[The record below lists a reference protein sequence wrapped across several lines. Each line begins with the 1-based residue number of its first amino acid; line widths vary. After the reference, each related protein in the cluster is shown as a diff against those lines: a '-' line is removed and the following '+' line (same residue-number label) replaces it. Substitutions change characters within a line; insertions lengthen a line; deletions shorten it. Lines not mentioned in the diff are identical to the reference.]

1 MAPTFPVE
9 FAGQRVSKKLSSQNN
24 FTQMGKTRKVSK
36 GYSHGFVPNYR
47 HAVDTMANSEGFGSS
62 GRLDTEMT
70 ASEDSCAPNRK
81 SLNLNPDSS
90 QHFGV
95 PIQVLSLSKLSSVE
109 RKELGL
115 RLKHE
120 LEQVRTLQKNIGMVS
135 ANSNVG
141 VLSPSDV
148 HSCSAGQRRPIPEYS
163 RSMSLPMPKRKGPPG
178 RSGGSRSKKS
188 GSARVESTK
197 KALPP
202 TSGTGN
208 AMLMKQCEALLTRLM
223 GHNFGWVFNT
233 PVDVVALK
241 IPDYYTVIQHPM
253 DLGTVKT
260 KLMSGRYMDPWA
272 FAGDVRLTF
281 SNAMTYNPR
290 GNDVHIMAETLS
302 KYFEVRWK
310 PIEKKLSVATEAV
323 VPMRQNVVEPE
334 TETPVSMPPYKKKK
348 TTSFGN
354 ETKQEAVKRTMSDAE
369 KRKLSIE
376 LESSISDLPERIIDF
391 LKESSSHGNATVEDE
406 IEIDIDTLSDDT
418 LFKLRKLLDDHF
430 LEKQKNMVK
439 AETCEIELHNES
451 GFSNSSMQ
459 ACKANEGNEE
469 DVDIGGDEIPISS
482 FPPVEIERDT
492 AVRNSK
498 SSSSSSSS
506 SGSGSASS
514 ESDSGSSSGS
524 ESDDAKAPTIVNNA
538 KDTMTMGSEVNN
550 TEQIP
555 VPDDAKDCVDGEQKC
570 DAGESEGHQEGE
582 SDAPASAASEKEKE
596 RERQV
601 SPDKLYRAALL
612 RSRFA
617 DTILKAQEKTT
628 GKVEEQDR
636 ERLRLEKEEVEKR
649 RKQEKARLEAEA
661 KAAEE
666 AQRNAELEAKRKR
679 ELEREAARQ
688 AIQKMEKMVDI
699 NDNSG
704 FLDDLEMLS
713 VAPAQ
718 PLESLI
724 DETSADCGLGLV
736 DPSPLPL
743 GLGGGGG
750 GSGSAFNFDGK
761 RNPLEQLGLYMK
773 DDDEDEEEDDE
784 LAPPTQVDD
793 PEEGEID

>member
-24 FTQMGKTRKVSK
+24 FTQMMGKIRKVSK
-36 GYSHGFVPNYR
+36 GYSHGFVPDYR

-135 ANSNVG
+135 ANSNAG

-223 GHNFGWVFNT
+223 GHSFGWVFNT

-323 VPMRQNVVEPE
+323 VPMRQNVVETETE
-334 TETPVSMPPYKKKK
+334 TETPISMPPYKKKK

-369 KRKLSIE
+369 KRKLSLE
-376 LESSISDLPERIIDF
+376 LESSITDLPERIIDF
-391 LKESSSHGNATVEDE
+391 LKENSSHGNATVEDE

-430 LEKQKNMVK
+430 VEKQKNMVLFLEREKQKNMVK
-439 AETCEIELHNES
+439 DETCEIELHNES

-459 ACKANEGNEE
+459 GCKANEGNEE

-492 AVRNSK
+492 VVRNSK

-555 VPDDAKDCVDGEQKC
+555 VPDDAKDCVNGEQKC
-570 DAGESEGHQEGE
+570 DAGESEGRQEGE
-582 SDAPASAASEKEKE
+582 T
-596 RERQV
+596 V
-601 SPDKLYRAALL
+601 LL
-612 RSRFA
+612 TPYSR
-617 DTILKAQEKTT
+617 AQEKTT

-666 AQRNAELEAKRKR
+666 AQRNAELEAAAEAKRKR

-750 GSGSAFNFDGK
+750 SGSAFSFDGK

-773 DDDEDEEEDDE
+773 DDDEDEEEDD
-784 LAPPTQVDD
+784 